1 MNLKKTNPLFI
12 LLTISLFI
20 IGCGA
25 QSIQNNQQ
33 NTASTDNL
41 ETMMQNQNTFAKRQR
56 EMDKRFKAQ
65 EKRAKREERKNAPD
79 PVVDT
84 SMEGDDQNGDDQDG
98 DNQNDGEQSSG
109 VAVAD

>member
-1 MNLKKTNPLFI
+1 
-12 LLTISLFI
+12 
-20 IGCGA
+20 
-25 QSIQNNQQ
+25 
-33 NTASTDNL
+33 
-41 ETMMQNQNTFAKRQR
+41 
-56 EMDKRFKAQ
+56 MDKRFKAQ